1 MNRFSRFKA
10 EKEKNPVTRY
20 TAKPTGL
27 EHLELETTDEASIA
41 DIAGS
46 APGKDLQA
54 EATDI
59 VREKKKA
66 RRMLHEEGMSATNSK
81 EKFKPQLKQPF
92 ADSTDDR
99 FCEMMCKAMEG
110 DSVRANQETLKLI
123 EDRRAAKWAHIA
135 QLEARQE
142 RSTSESGKALL
153 QKQIDISLAF
163 LGKIDDEELVLR

>member
-54 EATDI
+54 KATDI
-59 VREKKKA
+59 VREKKKV
-66 RRMLHEEGMSATNSK
+66 RPMLHRREC
-81 EKFKPQLKQPF
+81 QLQTPKK
-92 ADSTDDR
+92 S
-99 FCEMMCKAMEG
+99 
-110 DSVRANQETLKLI
+110 SN
-123 EDRRAAKWAHIA
+123 H
-135 QLEARQE
+135 
-142 RSTSESGKALL
+142 SSSSLL
-153 QKQIDISLAF
+153 QTALTIVF
-163 LGKIDDEELVLR
+163 VR

>member
-1 MNRFSRFKA
+1 
-10 EKEKNPVTRY
+10 
-20 TAKPTGL
+20 
-27 EHLELETTDEASIA
+27 
-41 DIAGS
+41 
-46 APGKDLQA
+46 
-54 EATDI
+54 
-59 VREKKKA
+59 
-66 RRMLHEEGMSATNSK
+66 
-81 EKFKPQLKQPF
+81 
-92 ADSTDDR
+92 
-99 FCEMMCKAMEG
+99 MMCKAMEG